1 MTPIW
6 TIGYGRF
13 GLSAFIDTLRAARI
27 TALIDVRELANSR
40 RAGFSKRALSAGLEE
55 AGISYRHL
63 KPLGTPKAGRQA
75 NIRGDM
81 EAFWPIVETALAR
94 PEAELA
100 LRETAAIAALQR
112 VCLMCLEEDPKRCH
126 RWRVCE
132 KLAPLGFK
140 AHHLGAD

>member
-6 TIGYGRF
+6 TIGYERF
-13 GLSAFIDTLRAARI
+13 GLNDFIATLADAGV

-40 RAGFSKRALSAGLEE
+40 RAGFAKRALSAGLAE

-63 KPLGTPKAGRQA
+63 KSLGTPKAGRQA
-75 NIRGDM
+75 NMRGDM
-81 EAFWPIVETALAR
+81 AAFWPIVDAALSR

-100 LRETAAIAALQR
+100 LRETASIAAEQR
-112 VCLMCLEEDPKRCH
+112 VCLMCLEADPQRCH

-132 KLAPLGFK
+132 KLAPLGFE
-140 AHHLGAD
+140 ARHLAAR